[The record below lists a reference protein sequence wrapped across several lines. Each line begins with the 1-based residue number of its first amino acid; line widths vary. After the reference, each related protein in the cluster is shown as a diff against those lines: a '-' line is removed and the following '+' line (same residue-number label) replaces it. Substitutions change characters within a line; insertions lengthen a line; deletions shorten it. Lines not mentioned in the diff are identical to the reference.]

1 MTIKPG
7 RYRHFKGN
15 EYQVLGVARHSE
27 TGEEMV
33 IYRPLYGEKAL
44 WVRPLEMFTEQ
55 VERDGRRMPRFAPLQ
70 QESEPASPPEPP
82 ASPAPAA
89 AVAARA
95 PATVTA
101 TANANATTG
110 LAAGIRVF
118 EVNGREY
125 RSLAEVPEPEQV
137 LVHRALAEASR
148 NGESPGERLVVS
160 LEPADIADDRPDFSH
175 ISIIETPA
183 GWAKLT
189 AAVVL
194 ILLLLWWL
202 FR

>member
-95 PATVTA
+95 PATTTA
-101 TANANATTG
+101 G
-110 LAAGIRVF
+110 LAAGIQVF

-148 NGESPGERLVVS
+148 KGESPGERLVVS

-183 GWAKLT
+183 GWAKLI
-189 AAVVL
+189 ASVVITL
-194 ILLLLWWL
+194 VVLWWL
-202 FR
+202 FS